1 MITFNDQHVL
11 VTGGSSGIGLAL
23 CQQFYESGAIVWMI
37 GRDVERLRAGQ
48 RQIIEKNAGTRERLH
63 ILSLDVTAPQAVNQ
77 AFSKILDEH
86 GHIDLLINNAG
97 AAHPGYVEEL
107 EPAIY
112 RWMMEVNYFGTV
124 NCVKEVLPAM
134 IERRKGHIVN
144 VASLAGVIGIFGY
157 SAYAPAKFA
166 VRGFSEVLRV
176 EMKPYGIIVSIVYPP
191 DTDTPQL
198 EYENQYKPVETRALA
213 KQGGLLGAEAVA
225 RDIIAGIARKK
236 FTILPGSQSKWIYLA
251 SGLFRPLINPI
262 QDFIVSKNR
271 AKEPS

>member
-1 MITFNDQHVL
+1 MITFRDQHVL

-166 VRGFSEVLRV
+166 VRGFSEVLRA

-236 FTILPGSQSKWIYLA
+236 FTILPGSKSKWIYLA
-251 SGLFRPLINPI
+251 SGLIRPLINPI